1 MRARTRNRAPVR
13 VRLLTVFIAAYLFAD
28 GIAEVVGALRLRRE
42 AGRTWLLFGG
52 VVSVLLG
59 AMIWRQFP
67 LSGAW
72 AIGVVLGIKLLLIG
86 AIMIAGGSAAR
97 APGDNQ
103 DGLNVSVRLRGP
115 ATHRLP
121 VGGALARSPASNLL
135 DPLPKLHS
143 AQPTGLLTVRL

>member
-1 MRARTRNRAPVR
+1 
-13 VRLLTVFIAAYLFAD
+13 
-28 GIAEVVGALRLRRE
+28 
-42 AGRTWLLFGG
+42 LFGG

-97 APGDNQ
+97 S
-103 DGLNVSVRLRGP
+103 L
-115 ATHRLP
+115 ATTRM
-121 VGGALARSPASNLL
+121 A
-135 DPLPKLHS
+135 
-143 AQPTGLLTVRL
+143 